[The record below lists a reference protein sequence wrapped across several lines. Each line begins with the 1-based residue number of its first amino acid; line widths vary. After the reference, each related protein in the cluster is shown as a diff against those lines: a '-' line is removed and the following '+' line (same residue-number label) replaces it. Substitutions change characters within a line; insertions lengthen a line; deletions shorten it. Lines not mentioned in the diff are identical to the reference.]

1 MRHEISGQHTSLTG
15 SRSLVGGSCVQAYA
29 KLGGIRQTLPL
40 SNETCNHSGQYIPH
54 APAGHA
60 GVAIGTDSQG
70 MTVTMDQGSGA
81 F

>member
-1 MRHEISGQHTSLTG
+1 MRHEITGQHTPFTR
-15 SRSLVGGSCVQAYA
+15 SRRPVGGSCMQAYA
-29 KLGGIRQTLPL
+29 KLGSIGQISPL
-40 SNETCNHSGQYIPH
+40 GNETCNHSGQYIPH